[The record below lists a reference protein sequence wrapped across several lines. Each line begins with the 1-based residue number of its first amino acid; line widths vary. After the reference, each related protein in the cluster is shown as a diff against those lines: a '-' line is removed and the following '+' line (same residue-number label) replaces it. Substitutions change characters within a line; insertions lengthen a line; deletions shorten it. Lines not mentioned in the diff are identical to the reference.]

1 MEKIEKLLEEG
12 RHVELVER
20 VKELYKEI
28 QKAKD
33 WNKKKKLNEWC
44 KNYLQNREI
53 PDKEQELIDLS
64 CVLGVYLAKK
74 QHALKTTQIRKMLE
88 RFNKIEG
95 DYEKK
100 AEEFNISN
108 VIKLKPILAYT
119 AARNEESREL
129 VRILDN
135 SINKIRRDGKEGFD
149 YFEKICEFLRGVV
162 AYHKLAG
169 GGD

>member
-1 MEKIEKLLEEG
+1 MDEFEKLLEEG

-28 QKAKD
+28 HKAKD
-33 WNKKKKLNEWC
+33 WNKKKKLDEWC
-44 KNYLQNREI
+44 KNHLQNREI

-64 CVLGVYLAKK
+64 CILGFYLAKK

-88 RFNKIEG
+88 RFNKIESA
-95 DYEKK
+95 KK
-100 AEEFNISN
+100 EEFSRSD

-135 SINKIRRDGKEGFD
+135 SINKIKKDGKEGFD
-149 YFEKICEFLRGVV
+149 DFEKICEFLRGVV